1 MPQNAQPLLQVS
13 DLTKSY
19 EGKRDAQEQHHALSG
34 VILPAVRENWLR

>member
-19 EGKRDAQEQHHALSG
+19 EANEAHSSSITRF
-34 VILPAVRENWLR
+34 PA